1 MIFLKRKCPNTIKKR
16 PTKRMKDIFVSS
28 VDPQLGVWK
37 QISGNGSLQVPL
49 QSGRVLHVL
58 SPL

>member
-1 MIFLKRKCPNTIKKR
+1 MSKHNKKR

-49 QSGRVLHVL
+49 HSGRVLHVL